1 MRYALIAAC
10 LATAGCM
17 AQETGTA
24 SRDTAS
30 IETGRTLFAEDCAAC
45 HGPEAKGNGP
55 LAAELETQPADL
67 TKIASRRN
75 GVWPMLEIMS
85 IVDGYSKRTNPR
97 DDMPI
102 IVGLTE
108 GPMVDFDS
116 GNGIT
121 QQVPA
126 RLVAVVEYLE
136 SIQSPRP
143 TSYVP

>member
-1 MRYALIAAC
+1 MRYTLIATC
-10 LATAGCM
+10 LFAAGCM
-17 AQETGTA
+17 TQEPHTA
-24 SRDTAS
+24 SRDT
-30 IETGRTLFAEDCAAC
+30 GRALFAEDCAAC

-55 LAAELETQPADL
+55 LAKGLKTQPADL
-67 TKIASRRN
+67 TKIASRRD

-108 GPMVDFDS
+108 GPMTEFDS

-121 QQVPA
+121 RQVPA

-136 SIQSPRP
+136 SIQSPPP